1 MQQEQGLN
9 KMLVVLHTYIRREE
23 RLKII
28 VSNLRSQ
35 KKSQLKTINI
45 RILINEIEDKN
56 TFKERFS
63 SVQFSSVV

>member
-9 KMLVVLHTYIRREE
+9 KMLVVLYTYIRREE

-63 SVQFSSVV
+63 SVQFSSVA

>member
-63 SVQFSSVV
+63 SVQFSSVA

>member
-9 KMLVVLHTYIRREE
+9 KMLVVLYTYIRREE

>member
-35 KKSQLKTINI
+35 KKSKLKIINI
-45 RILINEIEDKN
+45 RI
-56 TFKERFS
+56 
-63 SVQFSSVV
+63 